1 VTQPIELMPTEPA
14 ATGRLFALP
23 DDRPGVPAHL
33 AAVDALLGRT
43 MDALSER
50 WADLVGGE
58 PADVLGHADLPQLLG
73 ALLGS
78 GGKRIRPTMTYLG
91 WAAGGGHQR
100 AGGRQSIVTVSA
112 ALELLHLFALVHDD
126 VMDESDSR
134 RGVPTIHR
142 QAGAAHRSAGAA
154 GDPELFGTSIAILA
168 GDLALAEAEG
178 LMAETTPG
186 IRRLWRHLV
195 VELVVGQRQDL
206 TGTAGRRRDLSFAR
220 TVAIL
225 KSGCYTVQR
234 PLELGTAAAA
244 APEAVQARL
253 RRYGQTLGEAFALR
267 DDILGIWGDP
277 RRTGKPAG
285 DDLITGKPT
294 VLLSIAADR
303 TRSVA
308 ARRALDG
315 VGTPTFDAA
324 DLALLLE
331 ELSINGTRSTVEQMI
346 CDAVD
351 AALDALD
358 DPVLDPDAADELRRL
373 AHAIAWRER

>member
-14 ATGRLFALP
+14 ATGRLLSQP
-23 DDRPGVPAHL
+23 GDRVGVPDHL
-33 AAVDALLGRT
+33 AAVDCLLDRT
-43 MDALSER
+43 MADLSAQ
-50 WADLVGGE
+50 WAELVGGR
-58 PADVLGHADLPQLLG
+58 PADVLGSADLPQMLT
-73 ALLGS
+73 ALLRS
-78 GGKRIRPTMTYLG
+78 GGKRIRPTMTCLG
-91 WAAGGGHQR
+91 WAAAGGPHR
-100 AGGRQSIVTVSA
+100 AGDRRTIVTVSA

-134 RGVPTIHR
+134 RGVPTIHH
-142 QAGAAHRSAGAA
+142 QAGLRHSSAGSA
-154 GDPELFGTSIAILA
+154 GDPRLFGTSIAILA

-178 LMAETTPG
+178 LIAETTPA

-206 TGTAGRRRDLSFAR
+206 TGTAARRRDLSFAR

-234 PLELGTAAAA
+234 PLELGAAAAA
-244 APEAVQARL
+244 APAAVHQSL

-277 RRTGKPAG
+277 DRTGKPAG

-294 VLLSIAADR
+294 VLLSIAEDR
-303 TRSVA
+303 TGSGA
-308 ARRALDG
+308 ARRALDR
-315 VGTPTFDAA
+315 VGTPAFDGA

-331 ELSINGTRSTVEQMI
+331 ELVGNGTRSAVEQMI
-346 CDAVD
+346 GDAVD
-351 AALDALD
+351 AALAALD
-358 DPVLDPDAADELRRL
+358 DPLLDPGAAGELRRL